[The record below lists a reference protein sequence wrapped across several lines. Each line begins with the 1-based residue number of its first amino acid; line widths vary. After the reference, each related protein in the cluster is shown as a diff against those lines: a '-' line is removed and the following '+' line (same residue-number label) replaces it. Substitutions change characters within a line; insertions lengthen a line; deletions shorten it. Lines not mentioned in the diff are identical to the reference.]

1 MNPKN
6 YLTTIIFVLFSLA
19 GTAQEPDST
28 FAAKINRV
36 FAGLNK
42 SKVPHHLLKDYA
54 MEFIDL
60 EVYNGE
66 LTENNFLHRGHY
78 VSIYNTLLMART
90 QTEVPG
96 LVSPE
101 AFEDRWDA
109 LRAPNHIVL
118 SGLYYKYSKFKENA
132 YPNHINVDGEVISDK
147 YVNGVWQ
154 NPYETKAVFAISPPI
169 LYYQGLSFSVGFPQS
184 LWYTNQNV
192 GNNEK
197 PLPLT
202 S

>member
-1 MNPKN
+1 MKAKI
-6 YLTTIIFVLFSLA
+6 YLTTIILTLFA
-19 GTAQEPDST
+19 FTITAQETDST
-28 FAAKINRV
+28 FATQINRV
-36 FAGLNK
+36 FAGMDK

-54 MEFIDL
+54 MEFIDIEQYDGVL
-60 EVYNGE
+60 K
-66 LTENNFLHRGHY
+66 ENNFLHRGHY